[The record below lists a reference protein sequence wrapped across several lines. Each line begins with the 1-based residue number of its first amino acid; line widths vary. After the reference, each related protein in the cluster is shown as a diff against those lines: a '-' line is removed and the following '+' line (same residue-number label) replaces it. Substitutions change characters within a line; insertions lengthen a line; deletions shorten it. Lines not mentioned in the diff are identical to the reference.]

1 MVAVCSAIRKGRFC
15 FSSSSSSAGTLA
27 VHFDRLVDRSSVSSW
42 NSIISDLARDG
53 DSADALRA
61 FSWMR
66 RLSITPDRSTFPC
79 AIKSCGS
86 LARLWPGRQVHL
98 QAFLLGL
105 HPDLFVASS
114 LIDMVFDE
122 TPLPN
127 AVVWTSMIVGL
138 VVNSRP
144 REALTLF
151 KESLVA
157 AGAEERDET
166 IDSVSAVAALSACSR
181 MSERRTTSGIH
192 GLLVRLGLA
201 ADVGVGN
208 TLIDAYA
215 KCGDLHL
222 SRQVFEGMDVR
233 DAISWNSLISVY
245 AQNGLSPE
253 AMDAFS
259 DMFNRGSVDHNE
271 MTLSAVLL
279 ACAQAGTL
287 QFGRCIHSQVV
298 RMGLENDSYVGTSL
312 VDMYAKCGQVVMA
325 RQAFDLMKNRNIKSW
340 TAMIAGYGMHG
351 RGQEAM
357 EVFTHMRRSSLKPN
371 RITFIS
377 VLAAC
382 SHAGLVDEGRH
393 WFNAMK
399 KEYDIDPGLEHYACM
414 VDLLGR
420 AGHLKEAHGL
430 ITGMKLR
437 PDSVVWGALLAACRI
452 HKDIELGELSAQKLF
467 ELEPRNCGYYVLL
480 SNIYASA
487 GLWNDAKKMRAQ
499 IKSRGLVK
507 PPDTAQ
513 WSSEARS
520 MCFWWGT
527 RSTPSMKR
535 LTGIWPCL
543 R

>member
-1 MVAVCSAIRKGRFC
+1 MVAVCSAIRKGRF
-15 FSSSSSSAGTLA
+15 FFSSSSSSSAGTLA

-42 NSIISDLARDG
+42 NSVISDLARDG
-53 DSADALRA
+53 DSTEALRA

-79 AIKSCGS
+79 ALKSCAF

-114 LIDMVFDE
+114 LIDMYAKCAELVDARRVFDE

-127 AVVWTSMIVGL
+127 AVVWTSMIVGF

-144 REALTLF
+144 REALSLF
-151 KESLVA
+151 KESLFA
-157 AGAEERDET
+157 AGGGEGDGT

-181 MSERRTTSGIH
+181 MSERRITGGIH

-222 SRQVFEGMDVR
+222 ARQVFEGMDVR

-245 AQNGLSPE
+245 AQNGLSGE

-287 QFGRCIHSQVV
+287 EFGRCIHSQVSNYGV
-298 RMGLENDSYVGTSL
+298 HFIIPD
-312 VDMYAKCGQVVMA
+312 
-325 RQAFDLMKNRNIKSW
+325 RN
-340 TAMIAGYGMHG
+340 
-351 RGQEAM
+351 
-357 EVFTHMRRSSLKPN
+357 
-371 RITFIS
+371 
-377 VLAAC
+377 
-382 SHAGLVDEGRH
+382 
-393 WFNAMK
+393 
-399 KEYDIDPGLEHYACM
+399 
-414 VDLLGR
+414 
-420 AGHLKEAHGL
+420 
-430 ITGMKLR
+430 
-437 PDSVVWGALLAACRI
+437 
-452 HKDIELGELSAQKLF
+452 
-467 ELEPRNCGYYVLL
+467 
-480 SNIYASA
+480 
-487 GLWNDAKKMRAQ
+487 
-499 IKSRGLVK
+499 
-507 PPDTAQ
+507 
-513 WSSEARS
+513 
-520 MCFWWGT
+520 
-527 RSTPSMKR
+527 
-535 LTGIWPCL
+535 
-543 R
+543 